1 MSNTQVEK
9 NKTFLVK
16 KGIEHS
22 VFIPTET
29 GLKKSILDATQE
41 VRTHFALLSFHDYAV
56 QEQGRTSKVIKES
69 YLITELEQIPTVM
82 SLYRPMTKKGDPRM
96 WFRGLANFAQAGD
109 RVAIVIFSG
118 QAYLFN
124 RKPAEFPHL
133 LGGGMNALLI
143 LLLGVCMVK
152 QAQS

>member
-56 QEQGRTSKVIKES
+56 QEQGPTSKVIKES
-69 YLITELEQIPTVM
+69 YWKN
-82 SLYRPMTKKGDPRM
+82 YG
-96 WFRGLANFAQAGD
+96 
-109 RVAIVIFSG
+109 
-118 QAYLFN
+118 
-124 RKPAEFPHL
+124 
-133 LGGGMNALLI
+133 
-143 LLLGVCMVK
+143 LLLSNLYLLLFMVIRRLEWRW
-152 QAQS
+152 STLWVF